1 MEMQKILPAR
11 ITEKLIQ
18 QKEINLATH
27 DGVFHGDEV
36 FATAILQLTF
46 GKSLSTVMRGR
57 LKPGEQ
63 WNSSLDIIYDVGG
76 QYDGERFYDHHQG
89 DLAARP
95 ISGIPYS
102 SAGLIWK
109 HFGYW
114 TLRTLN
120 VPEAFIERI
129 WEEMDRDYIQG
140 IDATDCGARELLGT
154 VGLAREVPLSSVV
167 SVFNANDKFDN
178 SSAFTQVVAIARD
191 ILKAAIT
198 SKVNI
203 CSTEA
208 EVMTA
213 IENAKDGIMY
223 LPKPMPWQTTLFNS
237 GKDKDINLV
246 VWKEK
251 ENEYRIQAVSVSLED
266 RFNNKFP
273 LPEGWRA
280 LDSSTDKMLGGCK
293 IIFTHK
299 TGFIA
304 GVSTAFKSSAIEAAK
319 EWLSLAMLN

>member
-1 MEMQKILPAR
+1 MEKVLPTR
-11 ITEKLIQ
+11 ITEKLIKQ
-18 QKEINLATH
+18 DKNIQIATH
-27 DGVFHGDEV
+27 DGIFHGDEV

-46 GKSLSTVMRGR
+46 GKSMSSVIRGR

-63 WNSSLDIIYDVGG
+63 WSDDIDIIYDVGG
-76 QYDGERFYDHHQG
+76 QYDSNRFFDHHQG

-95 ISGIPYS
+95 ETAIPYS

-114 TLRTLN
+114 TLRNLN
-120 VPEAFIERI
+120 VPEMFIERI
-129 WEEMDRDYIQG
+129 WEEIDRDYLWG

-154 VGLAREVPLSSVV
+154 TGIAHEVSLSSMI
-167 SVFNANDKFDN
+167 SIFNSNNKFDN
-178 SSAFTQVVAIARD
+178 STAFTQVVAIARD
-191 ILKAAIT
+191 ILKAAIA
-198 SKVNI
+198 SKITV
-203 CSTEA
+203 CEAEA

-213 IENAKDGIMY
+213 INAAKDGIMY
-223 LPKPMPWQTTLFNS
+223 LTRPLPWQTTLFAS

-246 VWKEK
+246 VWHEK
-251 ENEYRIQAVSVSLED
+251 ENEYRIQAVPVSLED

-273 LPEGWRA
+273 LPEEYRA
-280 LDSSTDKMLGGCK
+280 LDNTTDKTLGGCK
-293 IIFTHK
+293 IIFAHK